1 MIFVFPFIKNP
12 SSRCLPSS
20 CCVCVLLGPW
30 VVLSGEQA
38 TVGAARQQGGQPGCE
53 ASWGSSAARCQ
64 PHLSPFSWRLHSLE
78 CSRAGASPVAFCD
91 SLEAGLPKPDLGLG
105 EDGFE

>member
-1 MIFVFPFIKNP
+1 MSRPRWALRGSKVGSPAVRPLGEVLQPVASHTFPPF
-12 SSRCLPSS
+12 
-20 CCVCVLLGPW
+20 
-30 VVLSGEQA
+30 
-38 TVGAARQQGGQPGCE
+38 PGVYT
-53 ASWGSSAARCQ
+53 
-64 PHLSPFSWRLHSLE
+64 HE